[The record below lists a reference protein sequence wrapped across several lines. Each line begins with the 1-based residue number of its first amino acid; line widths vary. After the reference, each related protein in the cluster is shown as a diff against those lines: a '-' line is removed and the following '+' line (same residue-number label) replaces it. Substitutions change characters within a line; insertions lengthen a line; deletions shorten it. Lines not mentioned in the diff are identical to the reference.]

1 MLLILLLSLS
11 MFSIPEMD
19 TVVVNKS
26 LKIGPKDTLYISVDN
41 GNISLI
47 GTKGNKVKIN
57 SLLIYPRGKEFRRP
71 ELKVSKFPH
80 KIVVEGKVK
89 APNMYSKTDLVVYIP
104 ENLLTV
110 AVDVNGHVN
119 IDGVHGRITI
129 QNTNGGI
136 KFQGIRGTLSLKC
149 TNGEVSGEVSREDTV
164 IINSANGSVNLKID
178 AENPL
183 IMVQAAYGE
192 VYSDFPL
199 NEQEGKPVIRIV
211 ASNGDVY
218 IRKK

>member
-1 MLLILLLSLS
+1 MFLILLLSFS
-11 MFSIPEMD
+11 MPLMD

-26 LKIGPKDTLYISVDN
+26 LSIGPEDTLYISVDN

-47 GTKGNKVKIN
+47 GTKGNKVKIK
-57 SLLIYPRGKEFRRP
+57 SLLIYPRGKEIRRP
-71 ELKVSKFPH
+71 DLKVSKFPH

-104 ENLLTV
+104 ENVVTM
-110 AVDVNGHVN
+110 AVVVNGHVN
-119 IDGVHGRITI
+119 IDGINGRITV

-136 KFQGIRGTLSLKC
+136 EFRGIRGTLSLKC
-149 TNGEVSGEVSREDTV
+149 TNGGVSGEVSREDTV
-164 IINSANGSVNLKID
+164 IIQSANGPVNLKID
-178 AENPL
+178 AEKPL
-183 IMVQAAYGE
+183 IRVHAAHGE

-199 NEQEGKPVIRIV
+199 NKKEGKPVVRIV